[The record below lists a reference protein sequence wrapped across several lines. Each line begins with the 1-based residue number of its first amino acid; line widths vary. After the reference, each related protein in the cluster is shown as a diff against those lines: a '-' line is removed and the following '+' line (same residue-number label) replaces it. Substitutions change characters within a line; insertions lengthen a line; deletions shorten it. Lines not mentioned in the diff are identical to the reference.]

1 MERLIEDEL
10 RSLAGLL
17 GDVARRLEGKTVLIT
32 GAAGF
37 LGSYI
42 VGVLQELNRS
52 RFERPAKIVAL
63 DNLIT
68 GTKDS
73 GFFDLDDPNLV
84 FETHDVTRP
93 YPRGVD
99 PDFILHGAGIASPVY
114 YARYPLETITVAV
127 DGIRN
132 VLDLARR
139 ARPEA
144 VLYFSSSEIYGDP
157 HPEFIPT
164 PEDYPGRV
172 SPTGLRACY
181 DESKRLGETLAMVYH
196 RQYGVPV
203 TVVRPFNV
211 YGPGMRRDDSRVL
224 PSFLNAALDRRPIEI
239 HRGGTQTRTFCYATD
254 GVNGFLRVLLLGRP
268 GEVYNIGSDAEEI
281 SMRDLAKKVEQAV
294 GEPLDLALASYP
306 EGYPVG
312 DPNRRCP
319 DITKARR
326 ELGYAPTVSLAEG
339 LPRMLAWYR
348 LLRKTGAP
356 GGAR

>member
-1 MERLIEDEL
+1 MDRLIEDEL
-10 RSLAGLL
+10 QRLSGML
-17 GDVARRLEGKTVLIT
+17 GDVAHRFEGKTVLIT

-37 LGSYI
+37 IGSYI
-42 VGVLQELNRS
+42 VGVLQQLNRR
-52 RFERPAKIVAL
+52 RFSRPARIVAL

-68 GTKDS
+68 GTKES
-73 GFFDLDDPNLV
+73 GFFDLGDPNLV
-84 FETHDVTRP
+84 FETHDVTKP
-93 YPRGVD
+93 YVRDVR

-139 ARPEA
+139 TRPEA

-157 HPEFIPT
+157 QPEFIPT

-196 RQYGVPV
+196 RQFGVPV

-224 PSFLNAALDRRPIEI
+224 PSFLSAALDRRPLEI
-239 HRGGTQTRTFCYATD
+239 HRGGAQTRTFCYATD
-254 GVNGFLRVLLLGRP
+254 AVNGFLRVLLLGRP

-281 SMRDLAKKVEQAV
+281 TMRDLAKKVEQAA
-294 GEPLDLALASYP
+294 GEPLDITLAGYP

-319 DITKARR
+319 DITKASR
-326 ELGYAPTVSLAEG
+326 ELGYAPTVSLEQG

-348 LLRKTGAP
+348 LLREAERP
-356 GGAR
+356 LGAR